1 MPGLMRFF
9 FTISEGNRWN
19 SSNSNSSKSHRMPN
33 DGYASGQ
40 VFNHAK
46 PSNVWST
53 GGSSAMTN
61 APPFA
66 NSNNSNEMRTQGLD
80 ANPKS
85 GIQLE
90 QIGLNAA
97 PPLDAAQRKTL
108 PAWIR

>member
-1 MPGLMRFF
+1 
-9 FTISEGNRWN
+9 
-19 SSNSNSSKSHRMPN
+19 
-33 DGYASGQ
+33 
-40 VFNHAK
+40 
-46 PSNVWST
+46 
-53 GGSSAMTN
+53 MTN